1 MKKKKIILAI
11 IIILLV
17 VNLPVINTEILRK
30 VDAGH
35 FRYSNND
42 ASFTS
47 IQYLDIFSPWID
59 EWTVWS
65 FISSTRPAARNMEVF
80 RLYKINP
87 LCFWRWRYY
96 ILVSRKFRYKSW
108 KEIEPNRVPF
118 VPDNK
123 WQHF

>member
-1 MKKKKIILAI
+1 MKKKRIFITVAI
-11 IIILLV
+11 IIAV
-17 VNLPVINTEILRK
+17 SNLPVVSTVLMEKIDKDR
-30 VDAGH
+30 

-47 IQYLDIFSPWID
+47 IQPLDILRPWMD
-59 EWTVWS
+59 DWVVQG
-65 FISSTRPAARNMEVF
+65 FIESQRPTQENMEVF

-108 KEIEPNRVPF
+108 QEIEPHRTPF
-118 VPDNK
+118 K
-123 WQHF
+123 GISRWQKF